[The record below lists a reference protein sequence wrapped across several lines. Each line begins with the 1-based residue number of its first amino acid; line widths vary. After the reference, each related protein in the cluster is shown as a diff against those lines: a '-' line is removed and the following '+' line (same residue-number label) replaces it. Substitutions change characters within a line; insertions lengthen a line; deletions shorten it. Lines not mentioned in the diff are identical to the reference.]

1 MDGHFQ
7 LGRLTRKHGFKGNV
21 VLKLDTDRPEAYTHM
36 ESFWL
41 ESTSGRIPFFIQEIK
56 SLKSDEWVLTLEGIQ
71 SESDADQILGSLVWL
86 PDSLL
91 PPLEPHQFYYHEL
104 VGYQVVNPGVDE
116 PIRVKDV
123 LDRPGQPLLELLVGE
138 EGRVVFIPCVD
149 PFIERM
155 DRDARV
161 LYLTAPHELYFL

>member
-1 MDGHFQ
+1 
-7 LGRLTRKHGFKGNV
+7 
-21 VLKLDTDRPEAYTHM
+21 
-36 ESFWL
+36 
-41 ESTSGRIPFFIQEIK
+41 
-56 SLKSDEWVLTLEGIQ
+56 
-71 SESDADQILGSLVWL
+71 
-86 PDSLL
+86 
-91 PPLEPHQFYYHEL
+91 LEPHQFYYHEL
-104 VGYQVVNPGVDE
+104 VGYQVVNPGVE
-116 PIRVKDV
+116 ESIRVKDV

>member
-21 VLKLDTDRPEAYTHM
+21 VLKLDTDRPEAYTHL

-86 PDSLL
+86 PDSAL
-91 PPLEPHQFYYHEL
+91 PPLEAHQFYYHEL
-104 VGYQVVNPGVDE
+104 VGYQVVNSGVDE
-116 PIRVKDV
+116 PVRVKDV
-123 LDRPGQPLLELLVGE
+123 WTDLGNLCLNCWWAKRGAWCSSLAWTRLLGELTGMLAS
-138 EGRVVFIPCVD
+138 C
-149 PFIERM
+149 
-155 DRDARV
+155 
-161 LYLTAPHELYFL
+161 T